1 MHEDSIENGEWRKAF
16 ATVLVLRAKFSR
28 GASGKA
34 NAPEIQKHAAA
45 G

>member
-1 MHEDSIENGEWRKAF
+1 MKIPTKMKKWRKAF
-16 ATVLVLRAKFSR
+16 ATVLVLRAKFPR
-28 GASGKA
+28 VASGKA